1 MTIFQERRNRLRNLM
16 SQMSVDA
23 YLITNR
29 FNIYYLSGYTGD
41 DGVVLVTEQSAYI
54 ITDSRFEEQIKTEN
68 PDIDAIITRD
78 YLGEALNVVAK
89 ENCVALAFES
99 TLDYESFDFQMKIQV
114 VMQQL

>member
-41 DGVVLVTEQSAYI
+41 ELQGVGVPLG
-54 ITDSRFEEQIKTEN
+54 KLL
-68 PDIDAIITRD
+68 TRGRVED
-78 YLGEALNVVAK
+78 
-89 ENCVALAFES
+89 
-99 TLDYESFDFQMKIQV
+99 Q
-114 VMQQL
+114 